1 MARGV
6 GWGVGW
12 RRLGGGYGVEAAREG
27 SRSLREGEN
36 SGKAMRREFDRAM
49 RREFWQGVGVELD

>member
-1 MARGV
+1 MARVV

-12 RRLGGGYGVEAAREG
+12 RRLGGGYGVDAAREG

-36 SGKAMRREFDRAM
+36 SGKAMRREF
-49 RREFWQGVGVELD
+49 WQGVGVELD